1 MLQQKI
7 LGYMMYRFGFGR
19 NSKLPFG
26 QDVPV
31 ALVESLPGVGV
42 KFNQLEL
49 DNMFFL
55 HVETRSLGIKTD

>member
-1 MLQQKI
+1 
-7 LGYMMYRFGFGR
+7 MMYCFGFGR

-31 ALVESLPGVGV
+31 ALVERLPGVGV
-42 KFNQLEL
+42 ELNQREL
-49 DNMFFL
+49 DNMLFL